1 MSFVNHVSIDGNLT
15 RDGEITFA
23 GSTGTAILNLSIAH
37 NTKVKDKEEVHY
49 FDITVF
55 GKHAEYIADFA
66 KKGAT
71 VLVAGRL
78 VQQRWEKDGRKYSRV
93 KILANQCVFGK
104 VKASTATPDSAPHP
118 DDDIPF

>member
-1 MSFVNHVSIDGNLT
+1 MSFTNHLVIDGNLV
-15 RDGEITFA
+15 RDGEVKF
-23 GSTGTAILNLSIAH
+23 SNSGTAVLSFSIAH
-37 NTKVKDKEEVHY
+37 NAKVKDKEEVHY

-78 VQQRWEKDGRKYSRV
+78 VQQRWEKDGQKRSAVKIIGNQCMFGRV
-93 KILANQCVFGK
+93 KGAESSPAQ
-104 VKASTATPDSAPHP
+104 P
-118 DDDIPF
+118 DDSDVPF